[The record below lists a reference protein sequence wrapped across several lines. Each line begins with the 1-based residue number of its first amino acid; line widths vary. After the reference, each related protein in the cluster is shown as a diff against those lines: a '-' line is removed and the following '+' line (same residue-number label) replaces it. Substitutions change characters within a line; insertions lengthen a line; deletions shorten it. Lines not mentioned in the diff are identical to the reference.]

1 MLSNLIAWVF
11 SLLLSYQP
19 AGSVLS
25 FTGQKAGIPMR
36 CLTDKTVEPN
46 WFCLP
51 SPFPEELRPLA
62 QTYTPVE
69 AARIYLGEDS

>member
-1 MLSNLIAWVF
+1 MLASLVAWTF

-19 AGSVLS
+19 ADGVLS
-25 FTGQKAGIPMR
+25 FTGLKDGIPMR
-36 CLTDKTVEPN
+36 CLTDQTIEPD

-51 SPFPEELRPLA
+51 SPFPDELRPMA
-62 QTYTPVE
+62 QPYTPVE